1 MEDKKTA
8 EDILLKVENLTNLVD
23 SLEDKTLKKRVASSL
38 AKTRRELRDFIS
50 FNPADDSSSGWDSF
64 SYDKERCI
72 AP

>member
-8 EDILLKVENLTNLVD
+8 EEILLKVESLTNLVD
-23 SLEDKTLKKRVASSL
+23 SLEDKTLKKRVTSSL
-38 AKTRRELRDFIS
+38 AKTRRELREFIS
-50 FNPADDSSSGWDSF
+50 SNPADDSSSSWDSF